1 MANKDL
7 DELLLWFTEKD
18 DLKRGGLL
26 GLEIQADLR
35 KAREFF
41 HSIRE
46 IFLDVI
52 KLLADILDLFI
63 GVGYSFTVI

>member
-7 DELLLWFTEKD
+7 DELLLWLTEKD

-46 IFLDVI
+46 ILLDVI
-52 KLLADILDLFI
+52 KLLADILDLLI